1 MHWLLIMHIQFA
13 SSDFTE
19 ISSGFCKRRTAGL
32 LLESSVLCYEYK
44 VLENISVMNISL
56 RNMSINKRRI

>member
-1 MHWLLIMHIQFA
+1 MHWLLVMHIQFA

-32 LLESSVLCYEYK
+32 LESSVLFYEYK
-44 VLENISVMNISL
+44 VLEHTRLMNISL
-56 RNMSINKRRI
+56 STMSINKRRI